1 MQERPS
7 APLTAA
13 ALLTLVQLVAERLA
27 ESRDLSEVL
36 AALESSMREALGATA
51 VSVGVVNDAG
61 SALVTLQAFGFSER
75 ANLMLS
81 SPVPLAGRVPATSV
95 LRDGKPLFW
104 STLEQRDREYP
115 EYADFP
121 SEHESW
127 AVLPLVVHGTAIGV
141 ISLGWSEPRRFSRA
155 DAALLKLVAQQC
167 AVAVD
172 RARLQ
177 EVERSE
183 RETLELLGEGTRLMV
198 SALNPDQVVRRLVLL
213 AVPRLA
219 PWCGVYVADKRTLR
233 RVAIEIA
240 DSARLFEEQPR
251 ERTVSA
257 DSDTPL
263 AVTYRTGQT
272 RVVSTSSREMVPYIY
287 TERQIS
293 QQAAS
298 DPAWTALLV
307 PVRAAGRVIGVMSL
321 VSDSWAGAPPKQVRQ
336 SAEGLAGRAGVA
348 LANARRFERER
359 LTATLLTEALV
370 PTEIPRICGFE
381 ATARYLPSAGA
392 HVAGDWFDLVQ
403 VASGK
408 YLIGV
413 GDAAGHGIHAASL
426 MAQLRNAARGL
437 AVGGHPPSRILH
449 GLGMLTTQDDPES
462 FATAIYG
469 MLEPTDGTFTWA
481 AAGHIPPIMYGPEG
495 ARLLDGA
502 DVPPLG
508 FPLPD
513 PPVEFVVQLKPGEG
527 LVLITDGVV
536 ERRGKDLAERL
547 EALRVLVERNA
558 LEAVDDLARRAVDS
572 FCKDPDDDCCLVVLK
587 RSIDLPTE
595 GTV

>member
-1 MQERPS
+1 MQERPD
-7 APLTAA
+7 AALTAA
-13 ALLTLVQLVAERLA
+13 ARLTLVQLVAERLA
-27 ESRDLSEVL
+27 ESRDLPEVL
-36 AALESSMREALGATA
+36 AAVESSMRDALGASA
-51 VSVGVVNDAG
+51 VTVGLVSETG
-61 SALVTLQAFGFSER
+61 SALVTLRAFGFSDR
-75 ANLMLS
+75 ANLLLS
-81 SPVPLAGRVPATSV
+81 HPIPLTGGLPATRV
-95 LRDGKPLFW
+95 LRDRKPLFW
-104 STLEQRDREYP
+104 STLKQRDRDYP
-115 EYADFP
+115 EYADYP
-121 SEHESW
+121 SEQESW

-141 ISLGWSEPRRFSRA
+141 ISLGWSQSRRFRRA

-177 EVERSE
+177 EVERGE

-219 PWCGVYVADKRTLR
+219 PWCGVYVAEKRMLR

-240 DSARLFEEQPR
+240 DPAVHLDEQPE
-251 ERTVSA
+251 ERTVST
-257 DSDTPL
+257 DSDAPL
-263 AVTYRTGQT
+263 AIVYRTGQT
-272 RVVSTSSREMVPYIY
+272 RVVSTSSREMVPFIY
-287 TERQIS
+287 TEHQTS

-307 PVRAAGRVIGVMSL
+307 PVRAGGRVIGVMSL
-321 VSDSWAGAPPKQVRQ
+321 VSDSWSGAPPKQVRQ

-359 LTATLLTEALV
+359 VTAMLLTEALV
-370 PTEIPRICGFE
+370 PNEVPRIWGFE

-403 VASGK
+403 LASGK

-437 AVGGHPPSRILH
+437 AVGGHPPSHILH
-449 GLGMLTTQDDPES
+449 GLGLLTTQDDPES

-469 MLEPTDGTFTWA
+469 MLEPTDSTFTWA
-481 AAGHIPPIMYGPEG
+481 AAGHIPPIVYGPEG
-495 ARLLDGA
+495 ARLLQGA

-508 FPLPD
+508 FPLVD
-513 PPVEFVVQLKPGEG
+513 PPPESVVHLEPGEG

-536 ERRGKDLAERL
+536 ERRGKDLADRL
-547 EALRVLVERNA
+547 ETLRGLVEHHA
-558 LEAVDDLARRAVDS
+558 SDPVEHLAGRAVATL
-572 FCKDPDDDCCLVVLK
+572 CTDPEDDCCLVVLK
-587 RSIDLPTE
+587 RST
-595 GTV
+595 GASA